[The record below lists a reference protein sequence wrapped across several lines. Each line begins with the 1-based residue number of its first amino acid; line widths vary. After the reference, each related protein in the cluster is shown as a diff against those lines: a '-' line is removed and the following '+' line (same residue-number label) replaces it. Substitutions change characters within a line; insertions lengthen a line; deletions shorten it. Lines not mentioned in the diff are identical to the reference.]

1 MGQSDPIPIG
11 CSAIKPV
18 ERHGW
23 EAFSW
28 FMYDKETGAI
38 MGRTPKSWALITI
51 FYIIYYACL
60 AGFWA
65 LMLVIFFQFIQVDQP
80 KWQQDNSLIGR
91 SPALGVRP
99 KQLDSMIDSSM
110 IAFNKDS
117 ETGSD
122 SLDGWKTWADRSK
135 AFLDEKYKKAN
146 ENGLECTA
154 PGQATDGKFC
164 RFKVENIEKFCGPNF
179 GFDRGHPCILLKLNK
194 IYGLVPDFYNDTA
207 ALPESLPE
215 GVRTRMASAPVK
227 NQVWV
232 DCKGE
237 NAADREGLGSV
248 EYLPKEAGFSEI
260 FFPYTNQAGYQSP
273 IVAVKFSPTAQPGQ
287 LLHIECRAW
296 AKNIG
301 YNRRDRM
308 GIAHMELVVHNK
320 ATAEAREE
328 L

>member
-1 MGQSDPIPIG
+1 VAAGQ
-11 CSAIKPV
+11 
-18 ERHGW
+18 
-23 EAFSW
+23 
-28 FMYDKETGAI
+28 
-38 MGRTPKSWALITI
+38 
-51 FYIIYYACL
+51 
-60 AGFWA
+60 
-65 LMLVIFFQFIQVDQP
+65 QP
-80 KWQQDNSLIGR
+80 H
-91 SPALGVRP
+91 RP
-99 KQLDSMIDSSM
+99 KPS
-110 IAFNKDS
+110 
-117 ETGSD
+117 TG
-122 SLDGWKTWADRSK
+122 GAAQAVHR
-135 AFLDEKYKKAN
+135 ARQ
-146 ENGLECTA
+146 
-154 PGQATDGKFC
+154 QATDGKFC